1 MAGAIFLARTG
12 RNKAEIK
19 TYVEEKYGYNLD
31 RQLDEIRPDYRYAMS
46 CQNSV
51 PEAITAFPEG
61 DGYEDT
67 IRNAISIGGDSD
79 TIAAIAGSIAQGM
92 WEIPA
97 HMRESAAE
105 RLDDGLKSVIKRWDL
120 FLNEKRR

>member
-31 RQLDEIRPDYRYAMS
+31 RQLDEIRPDYRYTMS

-97 HMRESAAE
+97 YMRESAAE

-120 FLNEKRR
+120 FWNEKRR